1 MRRIDK
7 DVEVVLI
14 QGVHRQRWCL
24 GRGSAGHFA
33 TDVRVGTNKSQNVGL
48 SGKLRG
54 EGKGVV
60 LGGEHVGVV
69 SGAGYAVGSIFRSG
83 IGRIVVGVGGFEG
96 KRAVLVVDYKVGRQ
110 VIHRAGNPVG
120 SGEAKVGLSG
130 EGLQIH

>member
-1 MRRIDK
+1 M
-7 DVEVVLI
+7 
-14 QGVHRQRWCL
+14 
-24 GRGSAGHFA
+24 
-33 TDVRVGTNKSQNVGL
+33 
-48 SGKLRG
+48 RG

-83 IGRIVVGVGGFEG
+83 IGRIVVGVGGLEG

-110 VIHRAGNPVG
+110 VIHRAGNAVR